1 MDGRNGMFTH
11 AFSESSSKL
20 HGKNGLAR
28 RDTNIEAARKCY
40 LAAGLDEMW
49 RMTTAEIHRDH
60 YRKYGFMP
68 GFEAIVAGKRALPQ
82 PSFLDLARAQW
93 ASKGR

>member
-28 RDTNIEAARKCY
+28 RDTV
-40 LAAGLDEMW
+40 DP
-49 RMTTAEIHRDH
+49 T
-60 YRKYGFMP
+60 
-68 GFEAIVAGKRALPQ
+68 GFEYGDPRGMPHFAPGLYREVPFVQ
-82 PSFLDLARAQW
+82 TQ
-93 ASKGR
+93 